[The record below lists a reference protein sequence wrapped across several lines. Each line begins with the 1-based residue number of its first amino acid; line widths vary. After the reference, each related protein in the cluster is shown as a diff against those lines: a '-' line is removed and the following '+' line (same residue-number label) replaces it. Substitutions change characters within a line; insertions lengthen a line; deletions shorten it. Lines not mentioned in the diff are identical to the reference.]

1 MASIKDR
8 VFEKDKLVL
17 FCKHQGSTPIF
28 YSWLKD
34 GHILNKTEDT
44 LLIPSIERSQSGQY
58 KCIVINPLGNKE
70 SLGHNVTVLC
80 KWKII
85 PLFSKTAV
93 RRCSS
98 K

>member
-58 KCIVINPLGNKE
+58 KCIVINPSGNKE

-85 PLFSKTAV
+85 SLFSKTAV
-93 RRCSS
+93 RSSSS